1 MTDPI
6 QQNTSP
12 PLEFSPLDSD
22 SLESSSSNSHPL
34 ESSSSN
40 SHHLESSPSDSSPP
54 LHLNLEDPALY
65 IERDFSW
72 LYFNMRV
79 MEEALDESIPLL
91 ERVRFLSIYAG
102 NLDEYYMVRIPA
114 VHRLVLEEG
123 MSLETANNAYF
134 EMQRIYSELAVMLKK
149 METCWENILV
159 PELKK
164 HNIHILQYS
173 ELENYQI
180 DYLSDYFRRNIF
192 PQLTPLAYDSS
203 HPFPYITNQS
213 INFAV
218 ILSDALYGDIFVR
231 VKIPTNV
238 KRLILIPNREDLQ
251 NSNLDASGP
260 TPLSPGIRKSKS
272 DTYNFIWIDDVVLAN
287 LDMVFPGQ
295 KIKEAHAF
303 RITRDGDLGIDEDGD
318 FSLMKSIEKKS
329 GVNYFGP
336 PLRIEIND
344 GMSDFVL
351 KTLLENL
358 KLRSSQVEA
367 LKSPVGL
374 VSISE
379 ICSIDRPDLKYPPF
393 TPKKKKYLEPS
404 RNSDIF
410 SKIRKKDVLV
420 YRPYDSF
427 DSMIDFVQAASVD
440 PDVVAIKITLY
451 RVDRNSRII
460 QFLKDAADNGKQV
473 AVLIEL
479 KARFDEENNVSKAKE
494 LEHSNIHVVYGVPN
508 LKTHAKMCLVLR
520 QEEDTI
526 VPYMHMSTGNY
537 NAGTAKV
544 YSDFE
549 YFTADPVIGQ
559 DAVDLFNSLTG
570 YSRKTKYRKLLV
582 APNSL
587 RDEFIQKIRREVQ
600 SHKNFGNGY
609 MFFKLN
615 SLVDPECIKEL
626 YLASMAG
633 VKIDL
638 QIRGI
643 SCIRPGLPGISD
655 NISVTSIVGRFLEHS
670 RAYYFFNNGKEE
682 MYLGSADLM
691 QRNLDRRVEILF
703 PVNSE
708 YLRKIKDVILKK
720 HLEDNVKLR
729 ISLSDGSFKRCEK
742 SPGAEALDS
751 QMWMMVNQ
759 DKWE

>member
-1 MTDPI
+1 MSPPI
-6 QQNTSP
+6 QSNNSP
-12 PLEFSPLDSD
+12 EPETTLPSSAFPAHSINLD
-22 SLESSSSNSHPL
+22 
-34 ESSSSN
+34 
-40 SHHLESSPSDSSPP
+40 
-54 LHLNLEDPALY
+54 DPTLY
-65 IERDFSW
+65 VERDFSW
-72 LYFNMRV
+72 LHFNMRV
-79 MEEALDESIPLL
+79 MEEALDESNPLL

-102 NLDEYYMVRIPA
+102 NLDEYYMVRIPT
-114 VHRLVLEEG
+114 VHKRVLEEG
-123 MSLETANNAYF
+123 MSLETANRAYF
-134 EMQRIYSELAVMLKK
+134 DMQQIYSELAVMLKK
-149 METCWENILV
+149 MEFCWEDMLM

-164 HNIHILQYS
+164 NNINILQYN
-173 ELENYQI
+173 ELQDYQI
-180 DYLSDYFRRNIF
+180 EYLTDYFRRNIF

-218 ILSDALYGDIFVR
+218 ILSDALYGDVFVR
-231 VKIPTNV
+231 VKIPSNV
-238 KRLILIPNREDLQ
+238 KRLILIPDREDLAVS
-251 NSNLDASGP
+251 NSSLPESQFPVPFSAGMK
-260 TPLSPGIRKSKS
+260 KSKS
-272 DTYNFIWIDDVVLAN
+272 DAYNFIWIDDVVLAN

-303 RITRDGDLGIDEDGD
+303 RITRDGDLGIDDDGD
-318 FSLMKSIEKKS
+318 FSLLKSIEKKS

-336 PLRIEIND
+336 PLRLEIND
-344 GMSDFVL
+344 GMSDYVL
-351 KTLLENL
+351 KILLENL

-379 ICSIDRPDLKYPPF
+379 ICSIDRSELKFEPF
-393 TPKKKKYLEPS
+393 APKKKKYLSVSKEL
-404 RNSDIF
+404 DIF
-410 SKIRKKDVLV
+410 SRIKKKDVLI

-460 QFLKDAADNGKQV
+460 QYLKDAADNGKQV

-520 QEEDTI
+520 QEGNTI

-549 YFTADPVIGQ
+549 YFTADPVLGQ
-559 DAVDLFNSLTG
+559 DVVDIFNSLTG
-570 YSRKTKYRKLLV
+570 YSRKTDYRKMLV

-587 RDEFIQKIRREVQ
+587 RSEFIQKIRREVE
-600 SHKNFGNGY
+600 SHQKNGNGY
-609 MFFKLN
+609 MLFKLN

-633 VKIDL
+633 VQIDL

-643 SCIRPGLPGISD
+643 SCIKPGLPGISE
-655 NISVTSIVGRFLEHS
+655 NIRVTSIVGRFLEHT
-670 RAYYFFNNGKEE
+670 RAYYFYNNGNEE
-682 MYLGSADLM
+682 LYLGSADLM
-691 QRNLDRRVEILF
+691 QRNLDRRVELLF
-703 PVNSE
+703 PVNAA
-708 YLRKIKDVILKK
+708 YLRKIKDVILQK

-729 ISLSDGSFKRCEK
+729 VGLSDGSFTRYKR
-742 SPGAEALDS
+742 SDGAEPLDS
-751 QMWMMVNQ
+751 QIWMMTNQ
-759 DKWE
+759 DKWD